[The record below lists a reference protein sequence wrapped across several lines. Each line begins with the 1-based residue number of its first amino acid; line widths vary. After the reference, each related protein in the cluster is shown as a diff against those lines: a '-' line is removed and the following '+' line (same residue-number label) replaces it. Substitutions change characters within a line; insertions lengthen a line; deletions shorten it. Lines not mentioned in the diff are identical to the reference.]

1 MHKTTAML
9 NYEKYVSFYA
19 YKKKRSTDRHQKNV
33 SFYGSKKK
41 KHTQMHKTTAAT
53 NDGKN
58 GSQDGGSYH
67 ISTLFS
73 TLMLGPLGEGE

>member
-19 YKKKRSTDRHQKNV
+19 YKKNEALTDT
-33 SFYGSKKK
+33 KKTFLFMVLK
-41 KHTQMHKTTAAT
+41 KTKHTQMHKTTAAT